1 MAGIGFALRKLSSQ
15 DSLASRSLAG
25 GHAILISSG
34 PWIVIM
40 VGLALLHYLGQPI
53 LSPLDLK
60 IFGVLVIYSFALSLV
75 ITAPISLDATL
86 RVSRILFQRRFQD
99 VQGIYLAALFVTT
112 VLAVV
117 GGAIVFF
124 GLVKLPLALGL
135 AAMVCVVQV
144 SHLWLAMAFV
154 AAIKQYPAVTSAFAL
169 GLTCSIFFG
178 GASAAL
184 GHGPGG
190 MLLGFSLG
198 LCIAFCIL
206 NFLIL
211 RTFPGRLTPFHE
223 LLSTLTTIRPTS
235 ATFIVA
241 GVCSAL
247 AVWADKLVVWQSNE
261 ATSVGEG
268 LLYAARYD
276 SPMFMAYISIVP
288 VMSVFVVWLE
298 TTFFDSYRHYR
309 DIVHSGGT
317 LRQIDEQRRTL
328 MRDTVDA
335 VFSAFLMQLAISAA
349 LAIAAP
355 FLANLLGLPYDAVSV
370 LRLALVGAA
379 FHFLFQASC
388 GVILFVQYGKAYL
401 WLQVLFFALNTGLTA
416 VMLTNP
422 DLLGMGY
429 VVASMVSGT
438 LAYAAMRRTLGGLNR
453 LTFVVNNPAVAG

>member
-15 DSLASRSLAG
+15 DSLAARSLAG

-40 VGLALLHYLGQPI
+40 VGLALLHFLGRPI
-53 LSPLDLK
+53 LTPLDLK

-86 RVSRILFQRRFQD
+86 RVSRILFQRRFQE
-99 VQGIYLAALFVTT
+99 VQGVYLAALFVTT

-144 SHLWLAMAFV
+144 SHLLAGNGFRCCHQ
-154 AAIKQYPAVTSAFAL
+154 AISGGDL
-169 GLTCSIFFG
+169 GLCPGPDLFDIFRWRIG
-178 GASAAL
+178 RPRPR
-184 GHGPGG
+184 PGG

-211 RTFPGRLTPFHE
+211 RTFPGPLTPFHD
-223 LLSTLTTIRPTS
+223 LLSTLTKIRPAS

-247 AVWADKLVVWQSNE
+247 AVWADKLVVWQSSE
-261 ATSVGEG
+261 ATSVGAG

-317 LRQIDEQRRTL
+317 LRQIDEQRRALT
-328 MRDTVDA
+328 RDTVDA

-379 FHFLFQASC
+379 FHFLFQAT

-401 WLQVLFFALNTGLTA
+401 WLQVLFFALNGGMTA
-416 VMLTNP
+416 VMLSNP

-429 VVASMVSGT
+429 VLASMVSGT